1 MIKNLSLT
9 LTSLFCVIF
18 ITGESAFAQKSYWM
32 GRKDGSQLKYDIKVP
47 NEVVTKVVMKKD
59 KPANRGADCLP
70 KFKMFTN
77 NINGVDYTFYSNA
90 IGWEKFGTGDF
101 TWAVDAGLGAD
112 WVEVS
117 TKDEAFKDFVN
128 NGLGPI
134 KSTTPDGWGS
144 AVVTVVE
151 IDGTD
156 APDIATNLD
165 GTTGAPSKE
174 KAAMWR
180 LKELTSKSTLSM
192 DEMDEARNCMLI
204 IANGG
209 RSNPNY
215 RKENGCKQDLNL
227 PSGLAPLM
235 LADDLNQAAQEQA
248 NYQASINKVTHDH
261 ANYKDYGDRITKNG
275 IDKTTAEACAGGE
288 LQDTP
293 TNWMTS
299 ETHYRPF
306 WNLEGPLT
314 HVGFGL
320 AKGSDGTWY
329 TTAIWY

>member
-1 MIKNLSLT
+1 MTKNLALT
-9 LTSLFCVIF
+9 LTILFCVIF
-18 ITGESAFAQKSYWM
+18 LSGESAFAQKSYWM
-32 GRKDGSQLKYDIKVP
+32 GRKDGSQLRYDIKVP
-47 NEVVTKVVMKKD
+47 NEVVTKVIMKSTGK
-59 KPANRGADCLP
+59 GADTKP
-70 KFKMFTN
+70 RFKSFTN
-77 NINGVDYTFYSNA
+77 NIDGTDYTFYSNDIA
-90 IGWEKFGTGDF
+90 WEKFGTGDF
-101 TWAVDAGLGAD
+101 TWNVESGMGAD
-112 WVEVS
+112 WVEVA
-117 TKDEAFKDFVN
+117 TTDAAFKDFVN
-128 NGLGPI
+128 NGLAPI
-134 KSTTPDGWGS
+134 KSSTPDGWGS

-156 APDIATNLD
+156 APGIATNLD

-204 IANGG
+204 ITNAG
-209 RSNPNY
+209 RSNPNF

-235 LADDLNQAAQEQA
+235 LADDLNSAAQEQA

-261 ANYKDYGDRITKNG
+261 SDYKDYGDRITKNG

-293 TNWMTS
+293 SNWMTS